1 MTNVNRPPLATRLP
15 AAPPGDAAQLELSTL
30 AAYLQAVAEREKLQ
44 LARTL
49 HDDLGGLLTAAKMD
63 LSWVQ
68 SRVDIPVILERLA
81 QLGAVLDEAMDLK
94 RRVVEQLRPSLLE
107 HFGLPTALRTYF
119 DATCSRANLVCEIDI
134 AEEAQTLP
142 YDTAMAVFR
151 IVQAGLDNVVRHAG
165 ATRVQLL
172 LTANPQGFAV
182 LLSDDGC
189 GFDSQDR
196 RLGASPGLAG
206 MRQRAR
212 TLGGQCEIDSA
223 AGSGTQLRLRIP
235 G

>member
-1 MTNVNRPPLATRLP
+1 MTDAIRTPLAARLT
-15 AAPPGDAAQLELSTL
+15 AAPPEDAAQLELSTL

-63 LSWVQ
+63 LSWLQ
-68 SRVDIPVILERLA
+68 SRVDAPMILDRLT

-119 DATCSRANLVCEIDI
+119 DATCSRAHLVCEIDI
-134 AEEAQTLP
+134 ADEAQRLP

-151 IVQAGLDNVVRHAG
+151 IVQSGLDNVIRHAG

-189 GFDSQDR
+189 GFDSTDQ
-196 RLGASPGLAG
+196 RLGASPGLSG

-223 AGSGTQLRLRIP
+223 AGSGTRLRITVP
-235 G
+235 A